1 MSACSSQGA
10 PSVQV
15 GLTPNLYTVVPVD
28 FGRLRTVPV
37 GLSEGSDR
45 KLAHG
50 SEDLH
55 PDIAKRALGVG
66 KLSNAS
72 VYDLVERAAGQDC
85 VRGCALCGR
94 RGVHRNCGAF

>member
-1 MSACSSQGA
+1 M
-10 PSVQV
+10 QV

-28 FGRLRTVPV
+28 CGRLRSAP
-37 GLSEGSDR
+37 GGMSEGSDR

-50 SEDLH
+50 SEDSP

-66 KLSNAS
+66 KLSIAA

-85 VRGCALCGR
+85 VRGYALYGR